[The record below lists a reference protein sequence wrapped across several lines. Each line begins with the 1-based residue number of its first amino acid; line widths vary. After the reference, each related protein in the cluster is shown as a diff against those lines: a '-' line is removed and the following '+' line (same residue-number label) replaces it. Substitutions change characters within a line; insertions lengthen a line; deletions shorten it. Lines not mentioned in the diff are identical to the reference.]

1 MSAYSIVQQLHN
13 TQNDTA
19 IGIGYILKA
28 LLDFA
33 THQSGRTP
41 VIVEHMKEGGTTE
54 MMMFS
59 RELLLTTFDVSRSGL
74 PLHD

>member
-1 MSAYSIVQQLHN
+1 MSAYSIVQQLYN
-13 TQNDTA
+13 TQNETA
-19 IGIGYILKA
+19 IGIGHILEV
-28 LLDFA
+28 LLDLA